1 MASESIGLTVAK
13 GSPLIERGDDMARVD
28 AVLDQ
33 ACGGT
38 GSFVVVEGPAGM
50 GKTAVLIGARGLA
63 EARGM
68 RVLRSRG
75 GELERE
81 FAFGVVRQLFEP
93 ALAGASAAEREEL
106 LDGAPAFA
114 ARALGLP
121 GAKEQAS
128 GALGAGGDWSF
139 AVLHGLYWLCANLAA
154 SRPLCIVV
162 DDAQWADVPS
172 LRFLAFLLPRLEELP
187 VALVVGARG
196 LESGDS
202 TELLETIVGDSSAQV
217 VLLQPLSPAGVSDF
231 VEQALGLAPRP
242 EFVDACLR
250 TTRGIP
256 FLLRELATALRAEGL
271 EPTESSADDVD
282 RVGAPAIGRSIALR
296 LGRLQESAVGLAHA
310 LAILERGELHE
321 AANLAGLPTGEAD
334 AAADM
339 LVAAGIVED
348 GRPLAFVHPIV
359 RAGIYESLD
368 PGARS
373 RNHRAAAQLLGG
385 MPGESERVAEHLL
398 AAEPAGDRWTVE
410 RLVEVAR
417 TASRTGAPESAAV
430 YLRRA
435 LAEPPAP
442 AERPAVLLELGVAE
456 AMVGLPSWRGHLEE
470 AVETTPDDG
479 ARVDAAI
486 VLALALS
493 RAHLP
498 ADAVDVLCRTEGSLD
513 RADVERS
520 VLLEALATGAEASNA
535 VPVPETGGSPRR
547 RKATRER
554 ADAEGCTVPEV
565 FAVAAFIAMLANEPA
580 DVCAELVHRGL
591 RAGRARLLAEPDR
604 PWFAHATWFAWNAVS
619 LLVAERFAEVLP
631 LLDESIAQARAAGDS
646 SRIAAG
652 LGLRGWLHLRVG
664 DLAAAQTDTQ
674 TAVAASELR
683 PPTLY
688 RLLNGGVRVMALVDQ
703 GELDA
708 AERVLVPLRSDV
720 ESSSLAGAI
729 LRFSRGQLRVARS
742 RIDEGLADFL
752 AVGRVMTAA
761 HATCPGYLHWR
772 SEAALAYLLLGEQ
785 DEAQA
790 LAAEEVELARAFGA
804 KRVLGIALRAAG
816 IVEGGAA
823 GEELL
828 LEAVAA
834 HEQAGV
840 KLDHARSLADLGAL
854 LRRANKRS
862 EARDALRRA
871 LDSAHRLGARP
882 LAERAETELRATGA
896 RPRRVV
902 LTGLEALTA
911 SERRVAELAAQ
922 DLTNREIAQ
931 QLFVTARTVEGH
943 LTSVFRKLRITSR
956 DELSAALAGD
966 APVGV

>member
-1 MASESIGLTVAK
+1 MGSESIGLTLAK
-13 GSPLIERGDDMARVD
+13 SSPLIERGDELAR
-28 AVLDQ
+28 AEAALDQ
-33 ACGGT
+33 ACGGS

-50 GKTAVLIGARGLA
+50 GKTAVLIGCRALA

-75 GELERE
+75 AELERE

-106 LDGAPAFA
+106 LEGAPGFA
-114 ARALGLP
+114 AQALGLP
-121 GAKEQAS
+121 GAPESPGGPA
-128 GALGAGGDWSF
+128 GGGDWSF
-139 AVLHGLYWLCANLAA
+139 AVLHGLYWLCANLA
-154 SRPLCIVV
+154 SGRPLCIVV

-187 VALVVGARG
+187 VALVVAARG
-196 LESGDS
+196 LESGAS
-202 TELLETIVGDSSAQV
+202 SELLETIVGDSSAEV

-231 VEQALGLAPRP
+231 VEHALGVAPGP
-242 EFVDACLR
+242 AFVDACVR
-250 TTRGIP
+250 TTRGTP

-271 EPTESSADDVD
+271 EPADASADDVD

-296 LGRLQESAVGLAHA
+296 LGRLPAPAVGLAHA

-321 AANLAGLPTGEAD
+321 AANLAGLPAAEAE
-334 AAADM
+334 AAADV
-339 LVAAGIVED
+339 LVTAGIVEP

-359 RAGIYESLD
+359 RTGIYESLPPD
-368 PGARS
+368 ART
-373 RNHRAAAQLLGG
+373 RGHRAAAQLLAAV
-385 MPGESERVAEHLL
+385 PGENERVAEHLL

-410 RLVEVAR
+410 RLLDAAR

-435 LAEPPAP
+435 LAEPPAR
-442 AERPAVLLELGVAE
+442 EDRPAVLLELGVAE
-456 AMVGLPSWRGHLEE
+456 ATAGLPSWRAHLQE
-470 AVETTPDDG
+470 AVDTTPDDA

-493 RAHLP
+493 RAQLP
-498 ADAVDVLCRTEGSLD
+498 VDAVDVLCRTESSLD
-513 RADVERS
+513 RSDVERS
-520 VLLEALATGAEASNA
+520 ILLEALATGAEASNA

-554 ADAEGCTVPEV
+554 ADAPGCAVPEV
-565 FAVAAFIAMLANEPA
+565 LAVAAFCAMLANDPA
-580 DVCAELVHRGL
+580 EVSAELAHRAL
-591 RAGRARLLAEPDR
+591 RAGRARLATEPDR
-604 PWFAHATWFAWNAVS
+604 PWFAHATWFAWIAVT
-619 LLVAERFAEVLP
+619 LLVTEHFAEVRP
-631 LLDESIAQARAAGDS
+631 LLDGSIAEARAAGDG
-646 SRIAAG
+646 SRMAAG
-652 LGLRGWLHLRVG
+652 LGLRGWLHLRLG
-664 DLAAAQTDTQ
+664 DLGAAQTDTQ
-674 TAVAASELR
+674 TAGAASELR

-688 RLLNGGVRVMALVDQ
+688 RLLNGGVLVMALVDQ

-708 AERVLVPLRSDV
+708 AEKVLVPLRKEV
-720 ESSSLAGAI
+720 ESDSLAGAV
-729 LRFSRGQLRVARS
+729 LRFSRGRLRIARS
-742 RIDEGLADFL
+742 LVDEGLADFL
-752 AVGRVMTAA
+752 AVGRLMTAA
-761 HATCPGYLHWR
+761 HATSPGYLHWR
-772 SEAALAYLLLGEQ
+772 SEAALAYLLLGEY

-790 LAAEEVELARAFGA
+790 LAGEEVELARAFGGRRA
-804 KRVLGIALRAAG
+804 LGIALRAAG

-823 GEELL
+823 GEAMLR
-828 LEAVAA
+828 EAVQA

-840 KLDHARSLADLGAL
+840 KLDHARSLVDLGAL
-854 LRRANKRS
+854 LRRANKRA
-862 EARDALRRA
+862 EARDVLRRA

-882 LAERAETELRATGA
+882 LADRAETELRATGA

-902 LTGLEALTA
+902 LTGLESLTA

-943 LTSVFRKLRITSR
+943 LTSVFRKLRIGSR
-956 DELSAALAGD
+956 DELSAALAGA
-966 APVGV
+966 APPSE